1 MADLIAVI
9 GCGNP
14 ARSDDGFGA
23 AVVRRLAPLE
33 DRIAYGLRRTSDS
46 ADPSLRSFRSLGQ
59 EPDSPGSARS
69 RRSGPRLV
77 VRDAG
82 TDGMAVMF
90 AARGCSSLIIVDAC
104 RSGAAP
110 GALFELPADAV
121 AAPHRPSLTLHD
133 FRWDHALY
141 AGRAMFAAEFP
152 ADVTVLLVEAAS
164 VAFGVELSPAVAAA
178 VDKAVA
184 RIAELLAARG
194 LPVPQ
199 GP

>member
-23 AVVRRLAPLE
+23 AVVRRLAPL
-33 DRIAYGLRRTSDS
+33 A
-46 ADPSLRSFRSLGQ
+46 
-59 EPDSPGSARS
+59 
-69 RRSGPRLV
+69 GPRLV

-90 AARGCSSLIIVDAC
+90 AARGCSALIVVDAC
-104 RSGAAP
+104 RTGIAP
-110 GALFELPADAV
+110 GTLFELPADAV

-133 FRWDHALY
+133 FRWDHALH

-164 VAFGVELSPAVAAA
+164 VAFGLELSPAVAAA

-194 LPVPQ
+194 LPVPVVR
-199 GP
+199 

>member
-1 MADLIAVI
+1 VVPAVADLIAVI

-14 ARSDDGFGA
+14 TRSDDGFGA
-23 AVVRRLAPLE
+23 AVVRRLAPL
-33 DRIAYGLRRTSDS
+33 A
-46 ADPSLRSFRSLGQ
+46 
-59 EPDSPGSARS
+59 
-69 RRSGPRLV
+69 GPRLV

-82 TDGMAVMF
+82 TDGIAVMF
-90 AARGCSSLIIVDAC
+90 AARGCSALIVVDAC
-104 RSGAAP
+104 RSGALP
-110 GALFELPADAV
+110 GALIELPADAV

-133 FRWDHALY
+133 FRWDHALH

-164 VAFGVELSPAVAAA
+164 VAFGLELSPAVAAA

-199 GP
+199 GS